1 MDEKMLKEMV
11 NEGCIMTQYK
21 FREAAEED
29 VPKIINLLNETI
41 VEVYGRILSE
51 DRLEPWI
58 EGDQLSS
65 DVNSSWQNMIVAEK
79 VGEIVAVAAR
89 FNEMVGL
96 IWVHPVH
103 QREGIGSVL
112 LDIVEKD
119 IKNSGYE
126 TAKLACFSDNIRAL
140 KFYLDKGWKILCEE
154 KDEES
159 GVLKMVM
166 TKTLMSEIRR

>member
-1 MDEKMLKEMV
+1 
-11 NEGCIMTQYK
+11 MTRYK

-51 DRLEPWI
+51 DKLEPWI
-58 EGDQLSS
+58 EGDQLKS

-79 VGEIVAVAAR
+79 AGGIVAVAAR

-103 QREGIGSVL
+103 QREGIGSFL
-112 LDIVEKD
+112 LDIVETD
-119 IKNSGYE
+119 IKKSGYE
-126 TAKLACFSDNIRAL
+126 TAKLACFSDNSRAL
-140 KFYLDKGWKILCEE
+140 KFYLDRGWKILCEE
-154 KDEES
+154 KDEET
-159 GVLKMVM
+159 GALKMVM
-166 TKTLMSEIRR
+166 TKTLMDES